1 MVEAGGQA
9 RHATHH
15 AAPDPAPP
23 GFPGAAGTLQL
34 WHASGSL
41 HGSLPTR
48 DRDGH
53 PELEVVGEHRT
64 RLL

>member
-1 MVEAGGQA
+1 VPRVFFQGDSSVFTV
-9 RHATHH
+9 H
-15 AAPDPAPP
+15 PAPP

>member
-1 MVEAGGQA
+1 MLHITPLGGL
-9 RHATHH
+9 RP
-15 AAPDPAPP
+15 APDPAPP

>member
-1 MVEAGGQA
+1 MVEAGGRRGMLHITPRQIPRPQA
-9 RHATHH
+9 SQEPLAHSSCGMPVIIAWIPSD
-15 AAPDPAPP
+15 A
-23 GFPGAAGTLQL
+23 
-34 WHASGSL
+34 
-41 HGSLPTR
+41 